1 MHEPDNE
8 RNLAEQLA
16 STNMERHRRIG
27 VMFSSELDVEGGD
40 LNHFLRLNKKNH
52 CQHGLKLEA
61 QTGAPNVSFFAR
73 GHLTMFSRSKC

>member
-1 MHEPDNE
+1 MATTGNGGQVDPAPLNANRREQRRHKQWENLVVHEPDNE

-40 LNHFLRLNKKNH
+40 LKH
-52 CQHGLKLEA
+52 
-61 QTGAPNVSFFAR
+61 
-73 GHLTMFSRSKC
+73 

>member
-8 RNLAEQLA
+8 NLAEQLA

-40 LNHFLRLNKKNH
+40 LKH
-52 CQHGLKLEA
+52 
-61 QTGAPNVSFFAR
+61 
-73 GHLTMFSRSKC
+73 

>member
-40 LNHFLRLNKKNH
+40 LKH
-52 CQHGLKLEA
+52 
-61 QTGAPNVSFFAR
+61 
-73 GHLTMFSRSKC
+73 